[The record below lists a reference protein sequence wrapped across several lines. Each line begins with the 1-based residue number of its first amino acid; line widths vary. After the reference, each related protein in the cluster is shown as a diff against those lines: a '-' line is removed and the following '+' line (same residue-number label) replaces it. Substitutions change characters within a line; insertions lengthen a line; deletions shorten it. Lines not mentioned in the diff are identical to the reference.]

1 MKIIFEQPEPKS
13 PTKGAWSKIDEKALY
28 SKKIIVGDGFRSKA
42 FRFPEETVSM
52 RPEVARRKEAARIR
66 IETMRANFAKYRA

>member
-13 PTKGAWSKIDEKALY
+13 ATKGAWAKIDEKALY
-28 SKKIIVGDGFRSKA
+28 SKKVVVGERFRSKA

-52 RPEVARRKEAARIR
+52 RPEVAMRKEATRLRIAA
-66 IETMRANFAKYRA
+66 MRANFAKYRS